1 MSIFTEKLLREA
13 RLHYLGQYCFKLW
26 CLLTEKAVQPYPL
39 FHMLSRL
46 KAAWTRY
53 SFFTPYQLMGL
64 ACFVRK
70 RKIKKNNFIYA

>member
-1 MSIFTEKLLREA
+1 
-13 RLHYLGQYCFKLW
+13 
-26 CLLTEKAVQPYPL
+26 L